1 MIRRYHNGVPKR
13 VDHDLRR
20 RQIGEALLRIADV
33 QGLHATTM
41 RDVAAEAG
49 VSLRL
54 VQYYFHTKD
63 ELLLGALAYLAE
75 QLDQRMRAHIR
86 ALGQPP
92 TPRSLVYGALTAILP
107 TDDEGRRIT
116 RLFAAYYT
124 LVLAEPRFA
133 AEPKGIY
140 YPDAV
145 ERFLA
150 GQIRQAQQDGGVN
163 PDWDAAVEAAGLL
176 AMVNGLGSSVLGG
189 QRDGDAA
196 RAILEYH
203 LDRLF
208 SPTRPSVKGR
218 GRTAA

>member
-1 MIRRYHNGVPKR
+1 VPKR
-13 VDHDLRR
+13 VDHEARR

-33 QGLHATTM
+33 RGLHTTTM
-41 RDVAAEAG
+41 RDVAAEAN

-63 ELLLGALAYLAE
+63 ELLLGALGYLAE

-86 ALGQPP
+86 ALGLPP
-92 TPRSLVYGALTAILP
+92 TPRTVLYGTLTAILP
-107 TDDEGRRIT
+107 TDEEGRRIA

-133 AEPKGIY
+133 ADKKGTY

-150 GQIRQAQQDGGVN
+150 GQVRQAQQEGDIDPG
-163 PDWDAAVEAAGLL
+163 WDADTTVAGLL

-208 SPTRPSVKGR
+208 EPNTCKGS
-218 GRTAA
+218 GV